1 MAECHERSILA
12 MRRCYTLFNQQGL
25 TVDFARSCDLKNNP
39 LGIRVLVLP
48 FAEGLSEAEL
58 DQVEAFAQAGGR
70 VYRFLDDGLGF
81 EPFQRNPKTVLDGV
95 VSVQHDTATLLT
107 AEKLHPVAQLI
118 DAEHADVRL
127 LQGDGFLMAVLT
139 NYDPLERPIHDTLLR
154 LPGMH
159 FTQVTAYATDLPD
172 EGEPLHF
179 QGDTIYLPTLSW
191 GAFVII
197 SQGRK

>member
-1 MAECHERSILA
+1 MH
-12 MRRCYTLFNQQGL
+12 
-25 TVDFARSCDLKNNP
+25 
-39 LGIRVLVLP
+39 GIVT
-48 FAEGLSEAEL
+48 E
-58 DQVEAFAQAGGR
+58 Q
-70 VYRFLDDGLGF
+70 Y
-81 EPFQRNPKTVLDGV
+81 
-95 VSVQHDTATLLT
+95 DTAALLT
-107 AEKLHPVAQLI
+107 AEKWQPEAQLI
-118 DAEHADVRL
+118 DTEHADVRL
-127 LQGDGFLMAVLT
+127 LQGDGYLLAVLT